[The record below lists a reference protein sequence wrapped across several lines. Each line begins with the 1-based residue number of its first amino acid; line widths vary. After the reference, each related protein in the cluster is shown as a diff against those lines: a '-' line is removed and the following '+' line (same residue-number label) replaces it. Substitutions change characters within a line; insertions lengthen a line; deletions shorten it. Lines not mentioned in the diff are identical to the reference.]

1 MKNPKMTAEFQLIKL
16 IKTLHNEQKT
26 LSYIEFFSV
35 LNSIKTI
42 HNNKQFIENLIKS
55 LKVLNQ
61 TKVYNKDN
69 LTKREKQ
76 VFLMIGEGMKNTD
89 IANRLKLSKSTIETH
104 RKNIRKKLKLINSD
118 NLFAVALIFNVQY
131 QNGSE

>member
-1 MKNPKMTAEFQLIKL
+1 MTAEFQLIKL

>member
-1 MKNPKMTAEFQLIKL
+1 MTAEFQLIEL

>member
-1 MKNPKMTAEFQLIKL
+1 MKNPKMTAEFQLIEL